1 MIKMIS
7 PTSTF
12 DSHLSFSNLLPLVTS
27 LLHDAQMFFDAATPT
42 KGLDG
47 PTMENYR
54 VFCRGLEERKI
65 QVPLPVEKK
74 PVLKMEG
81 EYDYDYEDS
90 EGEEEAEAAGR
101 KIAARMR

>member
-1 MIKMIS
+1 MIS

-12 DSHLSFSNLLPLVTS
+12 DSQLSFSDLLPLVTS
-27 LLHDAQMFFDAATPT
+27 LLHDVEKFYDAATPT
-42 KGLDG
+42 KGLAG

-54 VFCRGLEERKI
+54 LFLRGLEEKKI
-65 QVPLPVEKK
+65 RVPLPVEK

-101 KIAARMR
+101 KIAGRMR